1 MHALLKLQTRNKKTI
16 PEIFLKNYLINLF
29 TLAQSKLEYLKD
41 IDLMFTVPSQQNHGD
56 YSTNIAMLLSK
67 KLKKKPTDI
76 AAEIITNLDNDKDV
90 IEKIEIAGPGFIN
103 FYFVPTFNTQIIKEV
118 LTKKNDFGKSKKHAG
133 KKAMVEFVSANPTGP
148 LTVGHGR
155 NAVVGDTV
163 ANMLEWIG
171 YDVDREYYFNN
182 AGRQMRVLGDSVR
195 LRYLELLGQQIQFP
209 EDYYQ
214 GEYIKE
220 IAAKLKEENGD
231 GLINEEAE
239 GKFKQRAEKEIFA
252 DIIKTMERIQIR
264 MKNFFN
270 ENTLYQEGKIK
281 GLLEEFKKKDL
292 SYEKE
297 GAVWLKLTELGNEQD
312 KVIVK
317 STGEPTY
324 RLPDIAYHIT
334 KYERGYDKMVD
345 LFGSDHN
352 ATYPDVLAG
361 LRALGYDDK
370 KVKVLIHQF
379 VTIMEKGE
387 VVKMSTRKANYI
399 TLDELVDE
407 VGSDVVRY
415 FFNMRSITSHL
426 NFDIDLAKKQSDE
439 NPVFYLQYAHARIA
453 SILRMTKE
461 EGLNSSTESL
471 NMLVAKEEQNL
482 LKKLYEF
489 PDEILHSAEN
499 YETHKITTYL
509 EELAAL
515 FHKFYTECRIIG
527 SEKNLAE
534 ARIALCIAVQTVI
547 RNGLSILGVTAPDK
561 M

>member
-1 MHALLKLQTRNKKTI
+1 M
-16 PEIFLKNYLINLF
+16 KNYLINLF
-29 TLAQSKLEYLKD
+29 KTAQAKLPYLTE
-41 IDLMFTVPSQQNHGD
+41 IDLTFSVPSQSNHGD
-56 YSTNIAMLLSK
+56 YATNAAMILSK
-67 KLKKKPTDI
+67 KLKRNPKEI
-76 AAEIITNLDNDKDV
+76 ANEIISNLDYDKNI

-103 FYFVPTFNTQIIKEV
+103 FYFTASFNSRIVKDVLCEKE
-118 LTKKNDFGKSKKHAG
+118 NFGKSKKYAG
-133 KKAMVEFVSANPTGP
+133 KKAMVEFISANPTGP

-171 YDVDREYYFNN
+171 YSVDREYYFNN

-195 LRYLELLGQQIQFP
+195 MRYLELLGQNIQFP
-209 EDYYQ
+209 DDYYQ

-220 IAAKLKEENGD
+220 IASKLKDEFAD
-231 GLINEEAE
+231 KLVNEDAE
-239 GKFKQRAEKEIFA
+239 GKFKQAAEKEIFA
-252 DIIKTMERIQIR
+252 DIIKTMKRIKIR

-270 ENTLYQEGKIK
+270 ENTLYEEGKIK
-281 GLLEEFKKKDL
+281 ALLDEFKKKNL
-292 SYEKE
+292 SYEKDD
-297 GAVWLKLTELGNEQD
+297 AVWLKLTELGNDMD

-317 STGEPTY
+317 ATGEPTY

-334 KYERGYDKMVD
+334 KYDRNYDLMID
-345 LFGSDHN
+345 LFGSDHS

-361 LRALGYDDK
+361 LRALGYDTNK
-370 KVKVLIHQF
+370 MKVLIHQF

-426 NFDIDLAKKQSDE
+426 NFDLDLAKKQSDE
-439 NPVFYLQYAHARIA
+439 NPVFYLQYAHARIS
-453 SILRMTKE
+453 SILRMTKD
-461 EGLNSSTESL
+461 EGLNSSLENLDLLTT
-471 NMLVAKEEQNL
+471 KEEQNL

-489 PDEILHSAEN
+489 PHDVIFSAEN
-499 YETHKITTYL
+499 FETNRITSYL

-515 FHKFYTECRIIG
+515 FHRFYTECRIIG
-527 SEKNLAE
+527 SEKKLAE

-547 RNGLSILGVTAPDK
+547 KNGLSILGVNAPEK